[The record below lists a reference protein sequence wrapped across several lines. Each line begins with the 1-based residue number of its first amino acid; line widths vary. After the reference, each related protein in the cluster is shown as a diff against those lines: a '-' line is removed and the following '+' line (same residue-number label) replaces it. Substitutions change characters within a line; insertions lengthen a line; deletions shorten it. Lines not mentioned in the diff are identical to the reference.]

1 MLMPDSCIL
10 PPMLALVDYHIHTA
24 RCGHAVGEMAAYVE
38 RAIQAGLP
46 EIGFSDHIYLYWLP
60 LDQRD
65 PELAMP
71 EDQFD
76 AYVEDVLRLRHA
88 YPEIT
93 IRLAVE
99 ADYIADHESTL
110 KDVLVRYP

>member
-38 RAIQAGLP
+38 RAITAGLP
-46 EIGFSDHIYLYWLP
+46 EIGFSDHIFLYWLAP
-60 LDQRD
+60 DPRD

-71 EDQFD
+71 EDEF
-76 AYVEDVLRLRHA
+76 ATYIEDVERLQHR
-88 YPEIT
+88 YRDIT

-99 ADYIADHESTL
+99 ADFIVDHESTL
-110 KDVLVRYP
+110 KGIL